1 MRKFRYNNIL
11 LYTSHQWCGNIE
23 EYFSQNSE
31 KLLAFLLMP
40 RMQSRD
46 NVLRIY
52 EKGKLV
58 KEKNISL
65 SKNIFLYYFLWYTH
79 YIKAIFTYIPRNERL
94 IVVSGQPYHL
104 FFMTFQKLFR
114 KLTFVYWIADYFPPI
129 NPVLRLFEK
138 LKAFYHKNIDY
149 ACYLG
154 DGVNNIMNG
163 KIMTTG
169 RKRTIIWGVK
179 PKNIKRNL
187 METKH
192 TILFVG
198 VVRSTVGLEIAY
210 EFLKANKTYNL
221 KVIGVCDEA
230 LYKRQIAMIEN
241 YGISKQVYFPNRFFF
256 DDELNKISKE
266 CFVGIALYSI
276 DNTSTIYYADP
287 GKVKAY
293 TEMGLPVIMTKTSSI
308 APYIEKFKAGEV
320 IARDATS
327 LKKALKNIQGN
338 YKLYTDGVAKFNKY
352 FYFEDYY
359 RKGFKFLEKVYDSG
373 NVI

>member
-1 MRKFRYNNIL
+1 MGKFRYKNIL

-31 KLLAFLLMP
+31 RLLAFLLMP
-40 RMQSRD
+40 RVQNKD

-52 EKGKLV
+52 EQGKLIE
-58 KEKNISL
+58 EKNINL
-65 SKNIFLYYFLWYTH
+65 SENIFLYYLLWYIH
-79 YIKAIFTYIPRNERL
+79 YIKAIFTSVSRNERI
-94 IVVSGQPYHL
+94 IVISFHPYPL
-104 FFMTFQKLFR
+104 FFMTFQKFFR

-129 NPVLRLFEK
+129 NFILRLFEK
-138 LKAFYHKNIDY
+138 LKSYYHKNIDY

-163 KIMTTG
+163 KIMTTD

-179 PKNIKRNL
+179 PKNIKRNFIK
-187 METKH
+187 TKH

-230 LYKRQIAMIEN
+230 LYKRQKAMIEN

-256 DDELNKISKE
+256 DDELNEISKE

-293 TEMGLPVIMTKTSSI
+293 TEMGLPVVMTKTSSI
-308 APYIEKFKAGEV
+308 APYIKKFKAGEV
-320 IARDATS
+320 IDRDVTS
-327 LKKALKNIQGN
+327 LERAVRNIQGN
-338 YKLYTDGVAKFNKY
+338 YKLYTDGVTKFNRY
-352 FYFEDYY
+352 FYFEEYY
-359 RKGFKFLEKVYDSG
+359 RKGFKFLEKV
-373 NVI
+373 NN

>member
-1 MRKFRYNNIL
+1 MGKFRYKNIL

-31 KLLAFLLMP
+31 KLLAFLIMP
-40 RMQSRD
+40 RVQNKD

-58 KEKNISL
+58 EEENINL
-65 SKNIFLYYFLWYTH
+65 SENIFLYYFLWYIH
-79 YIKAIFTYIPRNERL
+79 YIKAIFTHVPRNERL
-94 IVVSGQPYHL
+94 VVISHHPYPFL
-104 FFMTFQKLFR
+104 FMTFQKLFR

-129 NPVLRLFEK
+129 NLVLRLFEK
-138 LKAFYHKNIDY
+138 FKAFYHNNIDY

-163 KIMTTG
+163 KIMTTD

-179 PKNIKRNL
+179 PKNIKRNF

-192 TILFVG
+192 TLLYVG
-198 VVRSTVGLEIAY
+198 VVRPTVGLEIAY

-221 KVIGVCDEA
+221 KIIGVCDEA

-241 YGISKQVYFPNRFFF
+241 YGIDKQVYFPNRFFF
-256 DDELNKISKE
+256 DDELNEISKK

-276 DNTSTIYYADP
+276 DSTSTIYYADP

-308 APYIEKFKAGEV
+308 APYIEKFKAGEL
-320 IARDATS
+320 IGRDPIS
-327 LKKALKNIQGN
+327 FGKAINMVLKNYNRYLNGIE
-338 YKLYTDGVAKFNKY
+338 KFNKY

-359 RKGFKFLEKVYDSG
+359 GKNFKFLENITY
-373 NVI
+373 

>member
-1 MRKFRYNNIL
+1 MR
-11 LYTSHQWCGNIE
+11 
-23 EYFSQNSE
+23 
-31 KLLAFLLMP
+31 
-40 RMQSRD
+40 RMQNKN

-52 EKGKLV
+52 GKGKLV
-58 KEKNISL
+58 EEKNISL
-65 SKNIFLYYFLWYTH
+65 SKNIFLYYFLWYMH
-79 YIKAIFTYIPRNERL
+79 YIKAIFTHIPRNERL

-114 KLTFVYWIADYFPPI
+114 KLTFVYWIAYYFPPI

-308 APYIEKFKAGEV
+308 APYVQKFKAGKV
-320 IARDATS
+320 IDRNVVS
-327 LKKALKNIQGN
+327 FEKAIKTMQKNYGE
-338 YKLYTDGVAKFNKY
+338 YLEGVTNFNKY

-359 RKGFKFLEKVYDSG
+359 RKGFKFLDIILISLML
-373 NVI
+373 